1 MGNHGNRDIAALR
14 SAVSSIAAVRRFE
27 LRLYGGSYGDYL
39 SFIFFILYAG
49 NRSLPMPLYPES
61 VARCQHIKVNGTQCG
76 SPALRDEKYC
86 YFHLRWALKS
96 MEIDEGR
103 QRERWNV
110 TLSLPED
117 ADSIQMGVGEVLRLM
132 MTRQVDHRTAAV
144 MLYALQTASVNLKRT
159 SLEPLQPTRVVVDR
173 ESVARR
179 PIGATAWSKVEGR
192 EYDELLKE
200 DEEAVV
206 GAEERSAAL
215 RLVLQKFG
223 PHWREMVEER

>member
-1 MGNHGNRDIAALR
+1 
-14 SAVSSIAAVRRFE
+14 
-27 LRLYGGSYGDYL
+27 
-39 SFIFFILYAG
+39 
-49 NRSLPMPLYPES
+49 
-61 VARCQHIKVNGTQCG
+61 
-76 SPALRDEKYC
+76 
-86 YFHLRWALKS
+86 

>member
-1 MGNHGNRDIAALR
+1 
-14 SAVSSIAAVRRFE
+14 
-27 LRLYGGSYGDYL
+27 
-39 SFIFFILYAG
+39 
-49 NRSLPMPLYPES
+49 
-61 VARCQHIKVNGTQCG
+61 
-76 SPALRDEKYC
+76 
-86 YFHLRWALKS
+86 
-96 MEIDEGR
+96 
-103 QRERWNV
+103 
-110 TLSLPED
+110 
-117 ADSIQMGVGEVLRLM
+117 
-132 MTRQVDHRTAAV
+132 